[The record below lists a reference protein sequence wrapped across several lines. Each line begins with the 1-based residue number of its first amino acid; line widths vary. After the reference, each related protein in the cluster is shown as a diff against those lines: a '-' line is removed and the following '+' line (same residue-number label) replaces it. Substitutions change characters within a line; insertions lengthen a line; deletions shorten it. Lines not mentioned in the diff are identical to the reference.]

1 MKLEFSPLSLEDLR
15 TILEFVSR
23 DRPRAAVNFVAQIEK
38 RCQLLSTFPEIGTA
52 RFDLLPGLRLF
63 TFCGYGIYYRT
74 LSEVIR
80 IERVLHPALE
90 IRGDMFEA

>member
-1 MKLEFSPLSLEDLR
+1 MKLEFSPLSLADLR
-15 TILEFVSR
+15 TILEFISY
-23 DRPRAAVNFVAQIEK
+23 DKPQAAMNFVAQIEK

-63 TFCGYGIYYRT
+63 TFRGYGIYYRT
-74 LSEVIR
+74 LSESIR

-90 IRGDMFEA
+90 IRSDMFES